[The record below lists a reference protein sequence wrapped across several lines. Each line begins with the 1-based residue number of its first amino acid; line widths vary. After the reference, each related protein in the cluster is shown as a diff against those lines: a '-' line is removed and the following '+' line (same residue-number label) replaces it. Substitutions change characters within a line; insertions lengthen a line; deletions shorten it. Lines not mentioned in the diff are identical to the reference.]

1 MIRNLRA
8 LRRWIACGL
17 AVLGVEQAW
26 AQMPVPLL
34 DASAPAAAAQQL
46 EALLQCKA
54 GTVLKTDEVES
65 KLRTIG
71 LVKGADGF
79 LMPSQKSPLPPLFGD
94 VVVAAL
100 VTAADGENRATVYL
114 KRQAGKQLAKRLGV
128 SQIDEQADTNEPS
141 YFKQTSKKT
150 TLLVSAASEVFVGN
164 DHVRSQSAVACQ
176 QVR

>member
-1 MIRNLRA
+1 
-8 LRRWIACGL
+8 
-17 AVLGVEQAW
+17 
-26 AQMPVPLL
+26 MPVPLL
-34 DASAPAAAAQQL
+34 DTAAIPATVQQL

-114 KRQAGKQLAKRLGV
+114 KRQAGLSAPI
-128 SQIDEQADTNEPS
+128 QI
-141 YFKQTSKKT
+141 
-150 TLLVSAASEVFVGN
+150 
-164 DHVRSQSAVACQ
+164 
-176 QVR
+176 